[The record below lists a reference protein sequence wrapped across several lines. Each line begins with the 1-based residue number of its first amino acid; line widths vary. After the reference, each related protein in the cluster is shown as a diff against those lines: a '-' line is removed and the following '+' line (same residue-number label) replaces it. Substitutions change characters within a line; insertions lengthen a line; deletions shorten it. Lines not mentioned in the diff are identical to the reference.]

1 MMQKRYTRLH
11 IVNYFTVLCFL
22 GCIILS
28 PSVLKAQ
35 LSISINSGGVTSV
48 PTGQEVCFDVS
59 YTWSS
64 TTQDLNGAK
73 IEVPVPIPLAGDV
86 VGDVGVFNSPHIA
99 SSAYNPAT
107 RKITWTMI
115 DPLPAGSSGTV
126 KFCVHFANG
135 TTTNGANV
143 TITPTISGNGVLPAS
158 NSVSLT
164 AQAAAKTTVT
174 KNIRRDPALDNEA
187 TYTIVVNND
196 QGTGNYSLTN
206 AVVTD
211 VLPAGST
218 FVRASNGGT
227 HSGGTVTWNL
237 GNFPIGTSTT
247 LRVTII
253 YPASNFSLGQSVTNT
268 ATLTGTTP
276 EGSLPGISGSKTA
289 TIAAPLV
296 EANTGKYSWTD
307 WVSLGGGTG
316 FSFYTNN
323 NGNVPLNNYVVEE
336 HIPEEYLLVDFGI
349 GYDDNGTQS
358 NVTVEYKTKN
368 NTTWTTW
375 PNSPFTLPANLAAPD
390 RRYLSVWDLGFD
402 PNGGTDYVTDLR
414 FTWDNLPVGYSTDN
428 ASTYVNG
435 RMINPTRNGVTYSMP
450 LKIGNTINLKY
461 DYNGNTTILP
471 SVTDSTT
478 IVPVSPKPVVSKSL
492 NSAYNQQPNN
502 EVQYQLCLN
511 NNWDASDSLRDAS
524 IADLLPP
531 NMTFVTGSLVNLASI
546 NAPVMTVTDN
556 FNGTGR
562 QLLKFS
568 YQGVNIPVNT
578 YNCFT
583 INVKIKAGTPPGILR
598 NQLYFMGA
606 SNSYINSCENPQF
619 LRDTFDIDGDGITLL
634 DTLPT
639 SYNSELN
646 VLETT
651 AIESY
656 KYVKGLCD
664 SVFHRYPSVG
674 KTTVNGTF
682 EYKLYVKNVGN
693 QPLTNIKT
701 LDILPWVGD
710 IGVLTYNDSR
720 QTAYQ
725 PSFVSMDFVP
735 PGITIKYSTSNNPC
749 RADLDPAITE
759 PGGGCDAGTFSTTI
773 PTNLSDIRSLIFDFG
788 SIIIQP
794 ADSLELRWTMRAPYG
809 VGPGDVAWNSFGH
822 RSEST
827 TGTLVPPA
835 EPIKVG
841 VTVKSAKIGDLVWDD
856 TNKDGIFNNGEVGI
870 QGITIRLLDSLMN
883 PVINPLTNQA
893 VTTTSDASGNYFFNV
908 GPGTYWVKFDLP
920 SGYATSSANQGG
932 DDATDSDIDNS
943 GKTTTSIT
951 VVDGDNDLKW
961 DAGIYQVCPVAPSIS
976 SITVDS
982 ATCTSGTANSD
993 AKITLDGIAVA
1004 TTYSYSAV
1012 SASNLFFS
1020 NATAISGS
1028 TISLTGL
1035 PNPSVPTTYYFRI
1048 YASDSLCY
1056 KDTSVIL
1063 NPSVCPQ
1070 PCIVPTI
1077 TSAVITSAT
1086 CTNGTPSSNATIA
1099 IKGISGMEKY
1109 AYRTNTTDSLWAI
1122 NATAS
1127 TADSIKI
1134 TGIANPS
1141 VSTTYTFRLWSS
1153 DTTCYNDTIVT
1164 VYPINCAPCT
1174 KTIMYLCGFNKYN
1187 DALSYDHGMIDYLRA
1202 KGHTVTPAQTSSGNL
1217 INPETGNPI
1226 NTIST
1231 FDKILVSHSAYF
1243 DVRDNV
1249 AFLLDSLKATTS
1261 GVLMLTSAG
1270 HVDLGIGTA
1279 DGFDHSSG
1287 NIWIENNASPILP
1300 TGLPNGVVAI
1310 YNDSTTLG
1318 LDGYSS
1324 IVGWCS
1330 GVGSGAIIGAYRT
1343 SQPDPRVSYV
1353 GYKKGTTLANNT
1365 TAPGNRFF
1373 LGYLVEGASI
1383 YQPQIQV
1390 TDPNNFFTAEAKLIL
1405 DEALEQTC
1413 PCCTPPTITG
1423 VSADTATCTNGVAN
1437 SDAAVHV
1444 TGITGMTS
1452 YVYGTNGTT
1461 GLYATNATASTAS
1474 SIDITGLAN
1483 PASATTYTF
1492 RIYAAD
1498 STCYNDTTVILN
1510 PSVCPQ
1516 CSITGTF
1523 TQNACND
1530 NGTPATGTDDHFT
1543 VTITAVSATNGGA
1556 SGKYEVLLNGTTVL
1570 NTGGTAYG
1578 SPITVGG
1585 SGVFSADG
1593 STTYQ
1598 LTVRDLDKSTC
1609 TTNVFTTTA
1618 TANCSSCPPQICVP
1632 VAVSRN

>member
-1 MMQKRYTRLH
+1 MQQHYTHLRFA
-11 IVNYFTVLCFL
+11 NYFTLFFFFTL
-22 GCIILS
+22 FLS
-28 PSVLKAQ
+28 PSVSQAQ
-35 LSISINSGGVTSV
+35 ISGKVFRDLDADGVYDASEYPESG
-48 PTGQEVCFDVS
+48 
-59 YTWSS
+59 
-64 TTQDLNGAK
+64 
-73 IEVPVPIPLAGDV
+73 IRV
-86 VGDVGVFNSPHIA
+86 V
-99 SSAYNPAT
+99 AYN
-107 RKITWTMI
+107 
-115 DPLPAGSSGTV
+115 
-126 KFCVHFANG
+126 
-135 TTTNGANV
+135 TNGDSITQV
-143 TITPTISGNGVLPAS
+143 TT
-158 NSVSLT
+158 
-164 AQAAAKTTVT
+164 
-174 KNIRRDPALDNEA
+174 
-187 TYTIVVNND
+187 
-196 QGTGNYSLTN
+196 
-206 AVVTD
+206 
-211 VLPAGST
+211 
-218 FVRASNGGT
+218 
-227 HSGGTVTWNL
+227 
-237 GNFPIGTSTT
+237 
-247 LRVTII
+247 
-253 YPASNFSLGQSVTNT
+253 T
-268 ATLTGTTP
+268 ATLDGSGDNYSFTGLTLPVRLEFRVTSYLFSAKGGVGNTTVQFYSAASSDADLAVHYPSLFCQNDPNVIIPCYVSGDP
-276 EGSLPGISGSKTA
+276 E
-289 TIAAPLV
+289 
-296 EANTGKYSWTD
+296 
-307 WVSLGGGTG
+307 GGGTG
-316 FSFYTNN
+316 GSLDALVSFPYSTTGSTTSPTHIASASEIGTVWGSAYQRESKKLILAAFLKRHCGLEALGLGGLFLGDFTGAPGSIASYINIENFGIDLGSSLIATRAILPASATTTSADPLAFDYMGKIGMGSIDLSDDGKVLWGVNLYDKTIFSFQIGNPVKAAASVTNADFASFTIPDPGCT
-323 NGNVPLNNYVVEE
+323 NGISRPWAIEYYEGKIYVGTICSGESGGTQSDMYAYIYRFDPTTNTWDASPVVSFALNYAKGDV
-336 HIPEEYLLVDFGI
+336 HTSYPSVDKWETWANAFT
-349 GYDDNGTQS
+349 DLHDNGT
-358 NVTVEYKTKN
+358 
-368 NTTWTTW
+368 
-375 PNSPFTLPANLAAPD
+375 
-390 RRYLSVWDLGFD
+390 
-402 PNGGTDYVTDLR
+402 
-414 FTWDNLPVGYSTDN
+414 
-428 ASTYVNG
+428 
-435 RMINPTRNGVTYSMP
+435 
-450 LKIGNTINLKY
+450 
-461 DYNGNTTILP
+461 
-471 SVTDSTT
+471 
-478 IVPVSPKPVVSKSL
+478 
-492 NSAYNQQPNN
+492 
-502 EVQYQLCLN
+502 
-511 NNWDASDSLRDAS
+511 
-524 IADLLPP
+524 
-531 NMTFVTGSLVNLASI
+531 
-546 NAPVMTVTDN
+546 
-556 FNGTGR
+556 
-562 QLLKFS
+562 
-568 YQGVNIPVNT
+568 
-578 YNCFT
+578 
-583 INVKIKAGTPPGILR
+583 AGTPSATRKMRPQPILTDIQFDNRGNLIVGFSDRTGHQTGR
-598 NQLYFMGA
+598 NQLGTSGA
-606 SNSYINSCENPQF
+606 TLYNGYIGGDILYLKSDGVGGFTLESNGSVAGQTGSGVSNTQGPGNGEFFGGDFYDGVLMTGGPIVQIHQETMQGGLFYHPG
-619 LRDTFDIDGDGITLL
+619 RDEIMANHID
-634 DTLPT
+634 PF
-639 SYNSELN
+639 
-646 VLETT
+646 
-651 AIESY
+651 
-656 KYVKGLCD
+656 
-664 SVFHRYPSVG
+664 SVFSGGVMRHAVSNGYTHDTMRFQIYNTG
-674 KTTVNGTF
+674 TANGTF
-682 EYKLYVKNVGN
+682 GKANGLGLLEMACDAAPLEVGN
-693 QPLTNIKT
+693 LVWNDTN
-701 LDILPWVGD
+701 G
-710 IGVLTYNDSR
+710 N
-720 QTAYQ
+720 
-725 PSFVSMDFVP
+725 
-735 PGITIKYSTSNNPC
+735 GIQ
-749 RADLDPAITE
+749 DPNE
-759 PGGGCDAGTFSTTI
+759 AGI
-773 PTNLSDIRSLIFDFG
+773 D
-788 SIIIQP
+788 
-794 ADSLELRWTMRAPYG
+794 
-809 VGPGDVAWNSFGH
+809 
-822 RSEST
+822 
-827 TGTLVPPA
+827 
-835 EPIKVG
+835 G
-841 VTVKSAKIGDLVWDD
+841 VTVKLFK
-856 TNKDGIFNNGEVGI
+856 NGSEI
-870 QGITIRLLDSLMN
+870 AS
-883 PVINPLTNQA
+883 
-893 VTTTSDASGNYFFNV
+893 TTTAGGGKYGFSSATTGSVSGWTYNVAQLLPFMDYEIRILNFASQSPLSTLTLTAVDNGGSDANTDIRDSDGTLSTTNIIKAFTTDASGQNNHNYDFGF
-908 GPGTYWVKFDLP
+908 K
-920 SGYATSSANQGG
+920 
-932 DDATDSDIDNS
+932 
-943 GKTTTSIT
+943 
-951 VVDGDNDLKW
+951 
-961 DAGIYQVCPVAPSIS
+961 PVPL
-976 SITVDS
+976 
-982 ATCTSGTANSD
+982 CT
-993 AKITLDGIAVA
+993 
-1004 TTYSYSAV
+1004 
-1012 SASNLFFS
+1012 
-1020 NATAISGS
+1020 
-1028 TISLTGL
+1028 
-1035 PNPSVPTTYYFRI
+1035 
-1048 YASDSLCY
+1048 
-1056 KDTSVIL
+1056 
-1063 NPSVCPQ
+1063 Q
-1070 PCIVPTI
+1070 PTI

-1318 LDGYSS
+1318 LDNYSS